1 MERPVT
7 ASIRLDPVEAQ
18 DGLREHLPRRLK
30 AAIGELDIYHPDAE
44 LRLDERGLAERLG
57 ISRTPVREALFRL
70 EQEGFV
76 ETRPRRGV
84 FVRRHSCEEIL
95 EMITVWA
102 ALESMAARL
111 ACLHA
116 TDAEIAGLREIAA
129 HYTRDEARANISE
142 YSEANIAFHRTVLAL
157 SRCARLVAT
166 AEGLFEHLKPVRRRA
181 LADRARAGRSVV
193 DHMDIIRAIEARE
206 AERAETLVREHT
218 FRLHAYIRRSWRAL
232 TAGAA
237 LAEAG

>member
-1 MERPVT
+1 
-7 ASIRLDPVEAQ
+7 
-18 DGLREHLPRRLK
+18 
-30 AAIGELDIYHPDAE
+30 
-44 LRLDERGLAERLG
+44 
-57 ISRTPVREALFRL
+57 
-70 EQEGFV
+70 
-76 ETRPRRGV
+76 
-84 FVRRHSCEEIL
+84 
-95 EMITVWA
+95 MITVWA